1 MALTMAIAV
10 RTARSPS
17 SSCEEVKPK
26 MPTAASPL
34 NCSTLPPWP
43 RISRP
48 AISKN
53 SLTTLRRISASS
65 CSPRR
70 VDPAR
75 SAKIA
80 VTTRRSAA
88 STRAASVVPQAG
100 QKRAPSGTGWPQFGQ
115 RACST
120 GGLSQDCRMA
130 TTAETSRARTAVLV
144 EGVSDQL
151 ALEALAKRRGRN
163 LEAEGVFIV
172 PMGGATN
179 IGTFLNRFGPQGLD
193 LKVAGLCDVG
203 EEGDFRRGLERAG
216 FGSNLTRADM
226 ERLGFYVCVS
236 DLEDELIRAL
246 GAARVEEVVDVQGD
260 LGSFHTLQKQPE
272 WRGRP
277 VEEQLRRFMGSNGRR
292 KIRYARL
299 LVEALDLTQV
309 PRPLDWALAHV
320 SASRPE
326 GRDDGVGGNRTRV
339 R

>member
-17 SSCEEVKPK
+17 SSCEEVRPK

-75 SAKIA
+75 SATIA
-80 VTTRRSAA
+80 VTTSRSAA

-130 TTAETSRARTAVLV
+130 TTRARTAVLV
-144 EGVSDQL
+144 EGDSDQL
-151 ALEALAKRRGRN
+151 ALKALARRRGRN
-163 LEAEGVFIV
+163 LEAEGVSIA

-216 FGSNLTRADM
+216 LGSNLTRADM
-226 ERLGFYVCVS
+226 
-236 DLEDELIRAL
+236 
-246 GAARVEEVVDVQGD
+246 
-260 LGSFHTLQKQPE
+260 
-272 WRGRP
+272 
-277 VEEQLRRFMGSNGRR
+277 
-292 KIRYARL
+292 
-299 LVEALDLTQV
+299 
-309 PRPLDWALAHV
+309 
-320 SASRPE
+320 
-326 GRDDGVGGNRTRV
+326 
-339 R
+339 